1 MKYGMNLLLWTS
13 GVTEEHFPLLQSLK
27 EWGFDGVELPMF
39 DLDVNQYA
47 KIGAELKKTGL
58 ESTAVTVCSPEH
70 NPISPDATIR
80 AAALTRLKLAIDCCA
95 AAGSTHLCG
104 PIHSA
109 LGEFSGT
116 GRTADE
122 WNRAKDILSQAGD
135 YAKERGVT
143 LVVEYLNRFECYFLN
158 SAADAGTFCREL
170 GHSHV
175 KTMYDT
181 FHANIEEKSIT
192 QAVKACADQLVH
204 VHISENDRSTPGD
217 GGVNWDESFR
227 ALKNANYDGWLTIE
241 AFGLA
246 LPELAAATRIWRR
259 MFPSEEY
266 LAKNGLQFMKS
277 SWEGRS

>member
-1 MKYGMNLLLWTS
+1 MS
-13 GVTEEHFPLLQSLK
+13 
-27 EWGFDGVELPMF
+27 
-39 DLDVNQYA
+39 
-47 KIGAELKKTGL
+47 
-58 ESTAVTVCSPEH
+58 
-70 NPISPDATIR
+70 
-80 AAALTRLKLAIDCCA
+80 
-95 AAGSTHLCG
+95 
-104 PIHSA
+104 
-109 LGEFSGT
+109 
-116 GRTADE
+116 
-122 WNRAKDILSQAGD
+122 
-135 YAKERGVT
+135 
-143 LVVEYLNRFECYFLN
+143 
-158 SAADAGTFCREL
+158 
-170 GHSHV
+170 

-192 QAVKACADQLVH
+192 QAIKVAVPIRLVH

>member
-1 MKYGMNLLLWTS
+1 MKYGMNLLLWTAS
-13 GVTEEHFPLLQSLK
+13 VTEEHFPLLTSLK
-27 EWGFDGVELPMF
+27 AMGYDGVELPMF
-39 DLDVNQYA
+39 DFDVEQYK
-47 KIGAELKKTGL
+47 KIGAELKKVGL
-58 ESTAVTVCSPEH
+58 ESTAVTVCPADQ
-70 NPISPDATIR
+70 NPISPDAAVR
-80 AAALTRLKLAIDCCA
+80 AAGLARLQQAIDCCA
-95 AAGSTHLCG
+95 AAGATQLCG

-116 GRTADE
+116 GRTEDE

-135 YAKERGVT
+135 YAKANNVT

-158 SAADAGTFCREL
+158 CAADAGLFCREL

-175 KTMYDT
+175 KTMYDS

-217 GGVNWDESFR
+217 GGINWDETFR
-227 ALKNANYDGWLTIE
+227 ALKNVKYDGWLMIE

-266 LAKNGLQFMKS
+266 LARNGLQFMKS